1 MTEYLGHM
9 KPIEWT
15 SNAEEF
21 NNAKE
26 FWAVSHNKHAVD
38 WREYA
43 QVKTYINRL
52 HYELGGYKARVN
64 DPDVRH
70 IYIKRMF

>member
-26 FWAVSHNKHAVD
+26 FWAVSHNKHVVD
-38 WREYA
+38 WREYE
-43 QVKTYINRL
+43 QVKQYIRKL
-52 HYELGGYKARVN
+52 HDRRGYEVRVN
-64 DPDVRH
+64 NPDVRH